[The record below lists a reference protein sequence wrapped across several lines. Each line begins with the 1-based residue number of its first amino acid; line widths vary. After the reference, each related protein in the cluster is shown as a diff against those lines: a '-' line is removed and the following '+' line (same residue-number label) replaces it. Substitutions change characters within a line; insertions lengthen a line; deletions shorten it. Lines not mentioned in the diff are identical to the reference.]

1 MAFCFNLYED
11 EDDQWSVEL
20 VGTSR
25 FDVEDEDWCCDET
38 ADFGTRERPFVW
50 KQKASWNEILAE
62 SVSYIKEYLKN
73 GRFADVLKERL
84 GVGIGF
90 VDGDVEILYTK

>member
-1 MAFCFNLYED
+1 M
-11 EDDQWSVEL
+11 EL

-25 FDVEDEDWCCDET
+25 FDVGDEDWCCDEI

-62 SVSYIKEYLKN
+62 SVSYMKEYLKN
-73 GRFADVLKERL
+73 GRFADVLKERSGL
-84 GVGIGF
+84 GL
-90 VDGDVEILYTK
+90 DLLTEILKFCIQNRQKLFGMLFV